1 MTLTADRKHRGGP
14 ADTGRTA
21 APTVAEYT
29 VEQLISSSMSIAF
42 GVHGANIE
50 DLYDAAT
57 RAPGMTA
64 IVAKHE
70 FAAGAMADGTARMSG
85 TPGIVMTTSG
95 GGAMNVVPALAE
107 AYDSRVPVLA
117 LIGTAPT
124 SLVGGGAFQDM
135 LAPPDTVDIA
145 GVLSAITGSCSVVG
159 HADEVPA
166 ALATAF
172 ATLHRGLPAAVLL
185 PKDIQAAPAPE
196 LRQLHT
202 GEWAQH
208 GADVTG
214 PSLSALAEELS
225 ALAESDA
232 RLVLWVGEEASR
244 AGVGPQVEALASA
257 LGAVVVAAP
266 GGRDLLRDGDGV
278 AGVTGV
284 MGHPSAHRAVADAD
298 LCLVLG
304 CRMTMTDRAGL
315 DEPLRRVRLVHLG
328 SEQPRM
334 PGDVDHVRCT
344 DLAAAISQLT
354 GEIRR
359 PRGHDRPR
367 EAVAVTHLPVPPGGP
382 GLGMRTAIG
391 EIGRM
396 LPPDTPVFA
405 DAGNA
410 GAAAI
415 HHLPFGHGRFVVALG
430 MGGMGY
436 AIAAGVGNAIREA
449 VGSTMTDRQPRRTVV
464 IAGDGAFF
472 MHGME
477 IHTAVEHDAP
487 VTLVLLNNNAH
498 AMCITRER
506 LFFPDTPSVNRFRPS
521 DLAGGLAAMF
531 DGLVVAR
538 ASDPAFVRTA
548 AADLL
553 SQSGPNCL
561 VIDADPDEI
570 PPFAPLIPKGQS

>member
-1 MTLTADRKHRGGP
+1 MC
-14 ADTGRTA
+14 
-21 APTVAEYT
+21 
-29 VEQLISSSMSIAF
+29 MAF

-107 AYDSRVPVLA
+107 AFDSRVPVLA

-124 SLVGGGAFQDM
+124 SLVGRGAFQDM

-166 ALATAF
+166 ALATAL

-185 PKDIQAAPAPE
+185 PKDIQSAPAPE
-196 LRQLHT
+196 LRQLHP
-202 GEWAQH
+202 GEWVQH
-208 GADVTG
+208 GVDAPG
-214 PSLSALAEELS
+214 SALSALIDELCI
-225 ALAESDA
+225 LAESDA
-232 RLVLWVGEEASR
+232 RLVVWVGDEASR
-244 AGVGPQVEALASA
+244 AGVGPQVEALAAA

-266 GGRDLLRDGDGV
+266 GGRDLLRTGDGV

-284 MGHPSAHRAVADAD
+284 MGHPSAHRAIADAD

-315 DEPLRRVRLVHLG
+315 DAALGRLRLAHLG
-328 SEQPRM
+328 SEPPRM
-334 PGDVDHVRCT
+334 PGDVEHVRCT
-344 DLAAAISQLT
+344 DLASVIAQLA
-354 GEIRR
+354 GEVRR
-359 PRGHDRPR
+359 RLGRDRPR
-367 EAVAVTHLPVPPGGP
+367 EAVAVTHLTVPPGRS
-382 GLGMRTAIG
+382 GLDMRTAIE
-391 EIGRM
+391 EIGRA
-396 LPPDTPVFA
+396 LPPGTPIFA

-436 AIAAGVGNAIREA
+436 AIAAGVGNAIRSA
-449 VGSTMTDRQPRRTVV
+449 VDSTSAGGQPRRTVV

-498 AMCITRER
+498 AMCITREH
-506 LFFPDTPSVNRFRPS
+506 LFFPNTPSVNRFRPS

-531 DGLVVAR
+531 DGLVVAHV
-538 ASDPAFVRTA
+538 SDSESVRTA
-548 AADLL
+548 AAELL

-561 VIDADPDEI
+561 VVDVDADEI

>member
-1 MTLTADRKHRGGP
+1 MTLTADLRHRAAAT
-14 ADTGRTA
+14 ADAHVATQ
-21 APTVAEYT
+21 TVAEYI
-29 VEQLISSSMSIAF
+29 VEQLISASMALGF

-64 IVAKHE
+64 VVAKHE
-70 FAAGAMADGTARMSG
+70 FAAGAMADGTARMTG
-85 TPGIVMTTSG
+85 RPGVVMTTSG

-117 LIGTAPT
+117 LIGTAPST
-124 SLVGGGAFQDM
+124 LVGRGAFQDM

-145 GVLSAITGSCSVVG
+145 GVLSAVTGSCSVVG

-185 PKDIQAAPAPE
+185 PKDVQSAPGPR
-196 LRQLHT
+196 LRQLHP
-202 GEWAQH
+202 GEWVQH
-208 GADVTG
+208 GIGVSGPTLFAVAD
-214 PSLSALAEELS
+214 ELC
-225 ALAESDA
+225 ALAESGA
-232 RLVLWVGEEASR
+232 RLLIWVGDEASR
-244 AGVGPQVEALASA
+244 AEAGRPVEALADA

-266 GGRDLLRDGDGV
+266 GGRDILRDADGF

-284 MGHPSAHRAVADAD
+284 MGHPSAHRAIADAD
-298 LCLVLG
+298 ACLVLG

-315 DEPLRRVRLVHLG
+315 DEALGRLRLIHLG
-328 SEQPRM
+328 AEPPRM

-344 DLAAAISQLT
+344 DLAAAISRLA
-354 GEIRR
+354 GGVRR
-359 PRGHDRPR
+359 RLGHDRPR
-367 EAVAVTHLPVPPGGP
+367 EAVSVTHLTVPPGRA
-382 GLGMRTAIG
+382 GLDMRTAIE
-391 EIGRM
+391 EIGRA

-415 HHLPFGHGRFVVALG
+415 HHLPCGHGRFVVALG

-436 AIAAGVGNAIREA
+436 AIAAGIGNAIDSVAGEK
-449 VGSTMTDRQPRRTVV
+449 PKRTVV

-477 IHTAVEHDAP
+477 IHTAVEHSAP

-498 AMCITRER
+498 AMCISRER
-506 LFFPDTPSVNRFRPS
+506 LFFPNTPSVNRFQPS
-521 DLAGGLAAMF
+521 DLAGGLASMF

-538 ASDPAFVRTA
+538 ASDAASVRGA
-548 AADLL
+548 ATELL

-561 VIDADPDEI
+561 VVDVDPDEI
-570 PPFAPLIPKGQS
+570 PPFVPLIPKGQS